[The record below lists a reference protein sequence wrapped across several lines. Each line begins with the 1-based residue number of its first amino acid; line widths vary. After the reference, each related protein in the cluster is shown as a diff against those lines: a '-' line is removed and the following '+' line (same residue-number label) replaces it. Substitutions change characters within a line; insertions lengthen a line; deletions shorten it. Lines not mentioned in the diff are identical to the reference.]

1 MSWQRGDEIKPRLLN
16 AADPR
21 RVGEARALVD
31 LFKEHV
37 GRTRGELERAINEY
51 GGGGTNY
58 RVVRGLTKLLLDRC
72 EFANATAFDPVGA
85 RRALFLKVGESH
97 PVGADERGRIAAE
110 VAAGLGCAPDD
121 LLAGLYSDLEA
132 RQRLVAFEETGDGEL
147 LDRYNLAQAQAL
159 LYRCTGMRLKA
170 KPQGAD
176 GYRELFGAIK
186 AHRLIH
192 SVKGSPAE
200 GYEIRLDG
208 PASLFHRSQKYGVQM
223 AVFLPDLLACAG
235 WEMSAEIQTR
245 LGAAFFELKSE
256 GHGLRTAEAGAP
268 GYQNPTREKL
278 REGWEKFDSAWALEA
293 SSEVI
298 DLGETAF
305 VPDFAL
311 RHADGQVVHLEIMGF
326 WTPEH
331 LTERLREFE
340 HAGLRNFLL
349 AAWEEL
355 RGSREPFAKESANVV
370 VFKRTLDPAAVEWA
384 AEKLIVSEQLERERL
399 KQERERTEDERP
411 GGGRLSPA

>member
-1 MSWQRGDEIKPRLLN
+1 MLTADLALSWQRGDQIKPRLLN

-21 RVGEARALVD
+21 RLREAQTLVT

-37 GRTRGELERAINEY
+37 GRTRGALERAIGEY
-51 GGGGTNY
+51 AGTGTDY
-58 RVVRGLTKLLLDRC
+58 RVMRGLTKLLLDRC
-72 EFANATAFDPVGA
+72 EFANAAAFDPAEA
-85 RRALFLKVGESH
+85 RRALFLKARGSH
-97 PVGADERGRIAAE
+97 PVAEGERARVAAE
-110 VAAGLGCAPDD
+110 VAGELGCAAED

-132 RQRLVAFEETGDGEL
+132 RQRLVEFEELADRDL
-147 LDRYNLAQAQAL
+147 LDRYNVAQAQAL
-159 LYRCTGMRLKA
+159 LYRSTGMRLKVA
-170 KPQGAD
+170 RQGSE

-192 SVKGSPAE
+192 SVKGSPDA
-200 GYEIRLDG
+200 GYEINLDG

-223 AVFLPDLLACAG
+223 AVFLPDLLACQG
-235 WEMSAEIQTR
+235 WEMSAEIETR
-245 LGAAFFELKSE
+245 HGAAFFELKSE
-256 GHGLRTAEAGAP
+256 GHGLRTTDEGVA
-268 GYQNPTREKL
+268 GYQNPVREKL
-278 REGWEKFDSAWALEA
+278 LESWQKFDSAWSLEA
-293 SSEVI
+293 SGGVI

-305 VPDFAL
+305 VPDFVL
-311 RHADGQVVHLEIMGF
+311 RHADGQIVHLEILGF

-355 RGSREPFAKESANVV
+355 RGSREPFVKESPNVV

-384 AEKLIVSEQLERERL
+384 AEKLIVGEQLERERL
-399 KQERERTEDERP
+399 AKERP
-411 GGGRLSPA
+411 GEGQLNTA